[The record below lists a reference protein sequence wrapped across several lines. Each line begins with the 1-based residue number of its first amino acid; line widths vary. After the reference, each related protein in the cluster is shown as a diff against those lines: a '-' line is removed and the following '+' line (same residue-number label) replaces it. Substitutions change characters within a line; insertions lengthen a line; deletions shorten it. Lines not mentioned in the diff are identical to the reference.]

1 MTLSGVALDDIQGFI
16 VRTYAMPVLRVL
28 VLKVEHAALAGR
40 FLGALVSGD
49 GSLPQLT
56 TAASW
61 ATKPEACVNIVFT
74 HSGLAALGLADDG
87 LASFPEEFAQ
97 GPLIRAARVGDVGS
111 S

>member
-28 VLKVEHAALAGR
+28 VLKIEHAALAGR
-40 FLGALVSGD
+40 FLEALASGD

-61 ATKPEACVNIVFT
+61 ATKP
-74 HSGLAALGLADDG
+74 
-87 LASFPEEFAQ
+87 
-97 GPLIRAARVGDVGS
+97 
-111 S
+111 